1 MADVL
6 TAAFTNDPVFLH
18 ILPVGIRKRTKRIRR
33 IFDMEIPRGLRSG
46 GGWISVDGD
55 GVAMWSPPGFWEP
68 PALQGLLHLPASF
81 ATLGARMPVAM
92 RTGTLMQARH
102 PKEPHWYLH
111 FLGTEPARQGR
122 GIGSA
127 VLKPMLDTCDAQ
139 GLPAYLEATS
149 ERNRSLYQRNG
160 FEDHGEP
167 LRLPDNGPLMYP
179 MWRAPR

>member
-1 MADVL
+1 M
-6 TAAFTNDPVFLH
+6 
-18 ILPVGIRKRTKRIRR
+18 
-33 IFDMEIPRGLRSG
+33 
-46 GGWISVDGD
+46 
-55 GVAMWSPPGFWEP
+55 
-68 PALQGLLHLPASF
+68 
-81 ATLGARMPVAM
+81 M
-92 RTGTLMQARH
+92 RARH

-149 ERNRSLYQRNG
+149 ERNRSLYMRNG

-167 LRLPDNGPLMYP
+167 LRLPDDGPLMFP
-179 MWRAPR
+179 MWREPR